1 MPHAQQQVLNA
12 IAASLVAAGT
22 DAGSRV
28 FVDRVDP
35 LQPHELPAVLVDEA
49 PDGEN
54 TSVEDLGPI
63 YTRSLSVRVVCVV
76 AQGSAAGARELGLQV
91 EKAMATG
98 AALAAVAKG
107 GVVLQNSRPQ
117 TDAQADR
124 LLALREQ
131 EWQIT
136 YFTDAA
142 TPDVL
147 V

>member
-1 MPHAQQQVLNA
+1 MPHAQQQVLDA

-22 DAGSRV
+22 DAAARV

-35 LQPHELPAVLVDEA
+35 LQPQELPAVLVDEA
-49 PDGEN
+49 PDGET
-54 TSVEDLGPI
+54 TSADDFGPT
-63 YTRSLSVRVVCVV
+63 YTRNLSVRVVCVV
-76 AQGSAAGARELGLQV
+76 AQGSTAGARELGLQV

-117 TDAQADR
+117 TDTQADR
-124 LLALREQ
+124 LLSLREQ
-131 EWQIT
+131 EWQLT
-136 YFTDAA
+136 YFTNAA